1 MAFRD
6 TMDPAG
12 GERIIYIST
21 RIMHRLSQEEKL
33 DFNILGLILG
43 VMG

>member
-12 GERIIYIST
+12 GEGIIYIST
-21 RIMHRLSQEEKL
+21 RIMHRMSQEEKL

>member
-12 GERIIYIST
+12 GERIIHIS
-21 RIMHRLSQEEKL
+21 RLKL
-33 DFNILGLILG
+33 GGYWLDKKELLAIGRFEDF
-43 VMG
+43 